1 MAGPVFSRYRQ
12 AELVPV
18 ESKQNRN
25 SPLNTD
31 IKKSTQNQGIELSVL
46 VPVYNEEDVLD
57 LLFERLYPVLDE
69 FGRSYEILFVNDG
82 SSDGSAE
89 ILSGQFKKRPD
100 VTRVVFLSSNAGQHA
115 ALIAGFQHAHGE
127 SIITLD
133 ADLQNPPEEIPAI
146 VAEMDKGFDYVGSIR
161 ASRSDRAW
169 RHVASRLMN
178 SLREKITNIQM
189 TDQGCMLR
197 GYSREIAL
205 EIADSNESRTFIP
218 ALAYLYAAR
227 PTEITVVHEQRAA
240 GESKYSLFKLIQ
252 LNFDLIT
259 SFSSVPLQLISFTGI
274 VVSLLSLLFVIYL
287 AFRRIFIGPE
297 VEGVFTLFGITI
309 FLMGLL
315 LFSVGMLGEYIGRI
329 NGLVRRRKRF
339 RVASVLEAD
348 DGVKLRPEE

>member
-1 MAGPVFSRYRQ
+1 M
-12 AELVPV
+12 
-18 ESKQNRN
+18 
-25 SPLNTD
+25 NTD
-31 IKKSTQNQGIELSVL
+31 INKVTEDQLVDLSVL
-46 VPVYNEEDVLD
+46 IPVYNEEDVLS
-57 LLFERLYPVLDE
+57 LLFERLYPVLD
-69 FGRSYEILFVNDG
+69 GLAGSYEILFVNDG
-82 SSDGSAE
+82 STDGSAA
-89 ILSGQFKKRPD
+89 ILSQQFEQRPD
-100 VTRVVFLSSNAGQHA
+100 VTRVIFLSSNAGQHA
-115 ALIAGFQHAHGE
+115 ALIAGFQHAHGR

-146 VAEMDKGFDYVGSIR
+146 VAEMDKGYDYVGSVR

-169 RHVASRLMN
+169 RHIASRMMN
-178 SLREKITNIQM
+178 ALREKITNIRM

-227 PTEITVVHEQRAA
+227 PTEITVAHEQRAA
-240 GESKYSLFKLIQ
+240 GDSKYSLFKLVQ

-259 SFSSVPLQLISFTGI
+259 SFSSVPLQLISITGI
-274 VVSLLSLLFVIYL
+274 AVSILSLLFVVYL
-287 AFRRIFIGPE
+287 AFRRIFYGPE

-339 RVASVLEAD
+339 RVASVLEA
-348 DGVKLRPEE
+348 GESVKLPAEESKSSSIPDLT

>member
-1 MAGPVFSRYRQ
+1 MNGDKIQDTQGR
-12 AELVPV
+12 LV
-18 ESKQNRN
+18 
-25 SPLNTD
+25 D
-31 IKKSTQNQGIELSVL
+31 LSVL
-46 VPVYNEEDVLD
+46 IPVYNEQDVLVK
-57 LLFERLYPVLDE
+57 LFERLYAVMDSM
-69 FGRSYEILFVNDG
+69 GRSFEILFVNDG
-82 SSDGSAE
+82 SRDNSAD
-89 ILSGQFKKRPD
+89 ILAQQFEQRPD
-100 VTRVVFLSSNAGQHA
+100 VTRVVTLSSNAGQHA
-115 ALIAGFQHAHGE
+115 ALIAGFELTRGRF
-127 SIITLD
+127 IITLD

-161 ASRSDRAW
+161 ASRNDKAW
-169 RHVASRLMN
+169 RHIASRMMN
-178 SLREKITNIQM
+178 SLREKITNIRM

-205 EIADSNESRTFIP
+205 EVAISNESRTFIP

-227 PTEITVVHEQRAA
+227 PTEITVAHEERAA

-252 LNFDLIT
+252 LNFDLMT

-274 VVSLLSLLFVIYL
+274 VVSIISFLFVMYL
-287 AFRRIFIGPE
+287 AYRRLFYGPE

-329 NGLVRRRKRF
+329 NGLVRKRKRF

-348 DGVKLRPEE
+348 ESVKSSDDGKKSSP

>member
-1 MAGPVFSRYRQ
+1 MTTSTEKDTQSQ
-12 AELVPV
+12 AV
-18 ESKQNRN
+18 
-25 SPLNTD
+25 D
-31 IKKSTQNQGIELSVL
+31 LSVL
-46 VPVYNEEDVLD
+46 IPVYNEQDVLS
-57 LLFERLYPVLDE
+57 LLFERLYPVLDAL
-69 FGRSYEILFVNDG
+69 GRSYEVLFVNDG
-82 SSDGSAE
+82 SSDNSAT
-89 ILSGQFKKRPD
+89 ILSQQFEQRPE
-100 VTRVVFLSSNAGQHA
+100 VTRVIFLSSNAGQHA
-115 ALIAGFQHAHGE
+115 ALIAGFQRAHGE
-127 SIITLD
+127 AIITLD

-146 VAEMDKGFDYVGSIR
+146 IAEMDKGSDYVGSIR
-161 ASRSDRAW
+161 ASRSDKAW
-169 RHVASRLMN
+169 RHIASRMMN
-178 SLREKITNIQM
+178 ALREKITSIRI

-197 GYSREIAL
+197 GYSRDIAL

-227 PTEITVVHEQRAA
+227 PTEITVAHEERAA

-274 VVSLLSLLFVIYL
+274 VVSILSLLFVFYL
-287 AFRRIFIGPE
+287 AFRRIFYGPE

-339 RVASVLEAD
+339 RVASVLEAGE
-348 DGVKLRPEE
+348 GVKSPTDDTKSPS